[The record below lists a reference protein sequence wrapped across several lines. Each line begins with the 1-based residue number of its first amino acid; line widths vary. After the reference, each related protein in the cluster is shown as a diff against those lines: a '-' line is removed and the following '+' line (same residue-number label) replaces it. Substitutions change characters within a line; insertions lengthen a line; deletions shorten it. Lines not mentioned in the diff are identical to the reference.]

1 MNVWHLA
8 LGCLVACNAAMAE
21 SPQGDPGI
29 AALLGPIREQ
39 YGLPALGG
47 AIVDS
52 GGVRAKAVVGV
63 RKRGLDAAATV
74 DDLWHMG
81 SDTKAMTATMI
92 ASLVEQGR
100 LSWDATLA
108 GVFPELRLPATAGA
122 ITLLQL
128 LSHRAGLPHDAD
140 WDRISHAGSLIHQ
153 RRVAVAR
160 LDSVKFLSSP
170 GTEYH
175 YSNWGYVVAGAMAEQ
190 ATGQTYEELMKAI
203 VFDPLHMES
212 VGYGAA
218 GTPGETDQP
227 WAHTAGGEPTQGD
240 NPLVMAPA
248 GCVHCSLDDWGR
260 FIADQLRGDEGK
272 PALLK
277 PESYSRLH
285 SAPFGG
291 DYAMGWL
298 VADRPWGGGRVL
310 THTGSNTMNMAVVW
324 MAPARDF
331 AVLVVCNQGERDK
344 ACDDAAWKLIQLHLN
359 KAAP

>member
-1 MNVWHLA
+1 VNVWHLA
-8 LGCLVACNAAMAE
+8 LGCLVLGKAAMAE
-21 SPQGDPGI
+21 SSQGDPGI
-29 AALLGPIREQ
+29 AALLVPIREQ

-47 AIVDS
+47 AIVDG

-63 RKRGLDAAATV
+63 RKKGEATEATV

-92 ASLVEQGR
+92 AALVEQGK

-108 GVFPELRLPATAGA
+108 GVFPDLRLPADVGA

-128 LSHRAGLPHDAD
+128 LCHRAGLPHDAD
-140 WDRISHAGSLIHQ
+140 WRATSQAGSLVRQ
-153 RRVAVAR
+153 RRAAVGQ
-160 LDSVKFLSSP
+160 LGSLKLLSKP
-170 GTEYH
+170 GSTYS

-190 ATGQTYEELMKAI
+190 VTGKSYEDLMKEI
-203 VFDPLHMES
+203 VFGPLQMQS

-227 WAHTAGGEPTQGD
+227 WAHTSGGEPIQDD

-260 FIADQLRGDEGK
+260 FISDQLRGAEGK

-298 VADRPWGGGRVL
+298 VTDRPWGGGRVL

-344 ACDDAAWKLIQLHLN
+344 ACDNAAWGLIQLHVK
-359 KAAP
+359 KAAR